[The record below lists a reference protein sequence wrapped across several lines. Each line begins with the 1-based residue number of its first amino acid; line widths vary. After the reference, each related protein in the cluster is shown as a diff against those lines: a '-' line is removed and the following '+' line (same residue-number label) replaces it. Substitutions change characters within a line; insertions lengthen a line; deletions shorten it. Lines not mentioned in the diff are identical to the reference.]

1 MAKKNTKPNLTQGG
15 MTQMDPETMKSLAAA
30 IAIGLGA
37 LGPGL
42 GLGMIGSK
50 AMEALG
56 RNPEASDQIFVPLIL
71 SLAFTEA
78 VAIYALVVALILKFV

>member
-1 MAKKNTKPNLTQGG
+1 MEV
-15 MTQMDPETMKSLAAA
+15 ETMRLFASALAIGVGA
-30 IAIGLGA
+30 IAPAI
-37 LGPGL
+37 

-78 VAIYALVVALILKFV
+78 IGIYALVVALMIKFV

>member
-1 MAKKNTKPNLTQGG
+1 
-15 MTQMDPETMKSLAAA
+15 MDVETMRLFATA
-30 IAIGLGA
+30 IAIGVGA
-37 LGPGL
+37 IGPAL

-78 VAIYALVVALILKFV
+78 IGIYALVVALMIKFVA

>member
-1 MAKKNTKPNLTQGG
+1 MEI
-15 MTQMDPETMKSLAAA
+15 ETMRLLASAIA
-30 IAIGLGA
+30 IAIGA
-37 LGPGL
+37 IGPAL

-56 RNPEASDQIFVPLIL
+56 RNPEAADRIFVPLIL

-78 VAIYALVVALILKFV
+78 IGIYALVVALIIKFV

>member
-1 MAKKNTKPNLTQGG
+1 
-15 MTQMDPETMKSLAAA
+15 MDVESMRLFATA
-30 IAIGLGA
+30 IAIAVGA
-37 LGPGL
+37 IGPAI

-78 VAIYALVVALILKFV
+78 IGIYALVVALMIKFVA

>member
-1 MAKKNTKPNLTQGG
+1 MEV
-15 MTQMDPETMKSLAAA
+15 ETMRLFASAV
-30 IAIGLGA
+30 AIGIGA
-37 LGPGL
+37 IGPAI

-78 VAIYALVVALILKFV
+78 IGIYALVVALMIKFV

>member
-1 MAKKNTKPNLTQGG
+1 MEV
-15 MTQMDPETMKSLAAA
+15 ETMRLFASAL
-30 IAIGLGA
+30 AIGIGA
-37 LGPGL
+37 IGPAI

-78 VAIYALVVALILKFV
+78 IGIYALVVALMIKFV

>member
-1 MAKKNTKPNLTQGG
+1 
-15 MTQMDPETMKSLAAA
+15 MDPETMRFLASALA
-30 IAIGLGA
+30 IALGSA
-37 LGPGL
+37 GPGI

-78 VAIYALVVALILKFV
+78 IGIYALVVALIIKFVG

>member
-1 MAKKNTKPNLTQGG
+1 MEV
-15 MTQMDPETMKSLAAA
+15 ETMRLFASAL
-30 IAIGLGA
+30 AIGIGSI
-37 LGPGL
+37 GPAI

-78 VAIYALVVALILKFV
+78 IGIYALVVALMIKFV

>member
-1 MAKKNTKPNLTQGG
+1 
-15 MTQMDPETMKSLAAA
+15 MDPEAMKSLAAA
-30 IAIGLGA
+30 LAIGIGSIA
-37 LGPGL
+37 PGF

-56 RNPEASDQIFVPLIL
+56 RNPEASDSLFVPLIL

-78 VAIYALVVALILKFV
+78 IGIYALVIALIIKFV

>member
-1 MAKKNTKPNLTQGG
+1 
-15 MTQMDPETMKSLAAA
+15 MDPETMKSLAAA

-78 VAIYALVVALILKFV
+78 VAIYALVVALAIKFVPLV

>member
-1 MAKKNTKPNLTQGG
+1 MEVEA
-15 MTQMDPETMKSLAAA
+15 MKSLAAA
-30 IAIGLGA
+30 LAIGIGA
-37 LGPGL
+37 IGPAL

-56 RNPEASDQIFVPLIL
+56 RNPEASGEIFVPLIL

-78 VAIYALVVALILKFV
+78 IGIYALVVALIIKFI

>member
-1 MAKKNTKPNLTQGG
+1 MEVESMRL
-15 MTQMDPETMKSLAAA
+15 LAAA
-30 IAIGLGA
+30 IAIGIGA
-37 LGPGL
+37 IGPAL

-78 VAIYALVVALILKFV
+78 IGIYALVVALIIKFV

>member
-1 MAKKNTKPNLTQGG
+1 
-15 MTQMDPETMKSLAAA
+15 MDPTIVKSLAAA
-30 IAIGLGA
+30 IAIALGS

-56 RNPEASDQIFVPLIL
+56 RNPEASGQIFVPLIL

-78 VAIYALVVALILKFV
+78 IGIYALVVALIIKFV

>member
-1 MAKKNTKPNLTQGG
+1 
-15 MTQMDPETMKSLAAA
+15 MDPETMRSLAAA
-30 IAIGLGA
+30 IAIGVGA

-42 GLGMIGSK
+42 GLGFIGAK

-56 RNPEASDQIFVPLIL
+56 RNPEAADKIFVPLIL

-78 VAIYALVVALILKFV
+78 IGIYALVVALIIKFV

>member
-1 MAKKNTKPNLTQGG
+1 MRF
-15 MTQMDPETMKSLAAA
+15 LASA
-30 IAIGLGA
+30 IAIGIGA
-37 LGPGL
+37 IGPAL

-56 RNPEASDQIFVPLIL
+56 RNPEARDSIFVPLIL

-78 VAIYALVVALILKFV
+78 IGIYALVVALIIKFVG

>member
-1 MAKKNTKPNLTQGG
+1 
-15 MTQMDPETMKSLAAA
+15 MDAETMRLLASA

-56 RNPEASDQIFVPLIL
+56 RNPEASDKIFVPLIL
-71 SLAFTEA
+71 GLAFTEA
-78 VAIYALVVALILKFV
+78 IGIYALVVALIIKFV

>member
-1 MAKKNTKPNLTQGG
+1 
-15 MTQMDPETMKSLAAA
+15 MDVETMRMLASA
-30 IAIGLGA
+30 IAIGIGA
-37 LGPGL
+37 IGPAL

-78 VAIYALVVALILKFV
+78 IGIYALVVALIIKFV

>member
-1 MAKKNTKPNLTQGG
+1 
-15 MTQMDPETMKSLAAA
+15 MDPETMRSLAAA
-30 IAIGLGA
+30 LAIGFGA

-42 GLGMIGSK
+42 GLGFIGAK

-78 VAIYALVVALILKFV
+78 IGIYALVVALIIKFV

>member
-1 MAKKNTKPNLTQGG
+1 
-15 MTQMDPETMKSLAAA
+15 MDPETARQIAAA
-30 IAIGLGA
+30 IAIALGA

-78 VAIYALVVALILKFV
+78 IGIYALVTALIIKFV

>member
-1 MAKKNTKPNLTQGG
+1 MEV
-15 MTQMDPETMKSLAAA
+15 ETMRLFASAL
-30 IAIGLGA
+30 AIGIGSI
-37 LGPGL
+37 GPAL

-78 VAIYALVVALILKFV
+78 IGIYALVVALMIKFV

>member
-1 MAKKNTKPNLTQGG
+1 
-15 MTQMDPETMKSLAAA
+15 MDPQSASSLAAA

-37 LGPGL
+37 LGPGI

-56 RNPEASDQIFVPLIL
+56 RNPEASDEIFVPLIL

-78 VAIYALVVALILKFV
+78 IGIYALVVALIVKFV

>member
-1 MAKKNTKPNLTQGG
+1 MEV
-15 MTQMDPETMKSLAAA
+15 ETMRLLASAL
-30 IAIGLGA
+30 AIGLGA
-37 LGPGL
+37 IGPAI

-78 VAIYALVVALILKFV
+78 IGIYALVVALMIKFV

>member
-1 MAKKNTKPNLTQGG
+1 
-15 MTQMDPETMKSLAAA
+15 MDAETARLLASALA
-30 IAIGLGA
+30 IAIGSI
-37 LGPGL
+37 GPGL

-78 VAIYALVVALILKFV
+78 IGIYALVVALIIKFV

>member
-1 MAKKNTKPNLTQGG
+1 
-15 MTQMDPETMKSLAAA
+15 MDVETMRLFATA
-30 IAIGLGA
+30 IAIGVGA
-37 LGPGL
+37 IGPAL

-78 VAIYALVVALILKFV
+78 IGIYALVVALMIKFVV

>member
-1 MAKKNTKPNLTQGG
+1 
-15 MTQMDPETMKSLAAA
+15 MDVDTMRMLAPA
-30 IAIGLGA
+30 IAIGIGA
-37 LGPGL
+37 IGPAL

-78 VAIYALVVALILKFV
+78 IGIYALVVALIIKFV

>member
-1 MAKKNTKPNLTQGG
+1 MEV
-15 MTQMDPETMKSLAAA
+15 ETMRLLASAL
-30 IAIGLGA
+30 AIGVGA
-37 LGPGL
+37 IGPAL

-78 VAIYALVVALILKFV
+78 IGIYALVVALMIKFV

>member
-1 MAKKNTKPNLTQGG
+1 MELES
-15 MTQMDPETMKSLAAA
+15 MRLLASAL
-30 IAIGLGA
+30 AIGIGA
-37 LGPGL
+37 IGPAL

-78 VAIYALVVALILKFV
+78 IGIYALVVALMIKFV